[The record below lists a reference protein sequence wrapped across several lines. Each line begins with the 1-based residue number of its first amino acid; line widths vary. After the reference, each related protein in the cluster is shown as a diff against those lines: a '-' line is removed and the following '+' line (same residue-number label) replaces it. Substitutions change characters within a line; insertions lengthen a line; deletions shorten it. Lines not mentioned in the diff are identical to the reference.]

1 MTDLGVSHSLSKTCS
16 FDTTP
21 CVKSPI
27 VKFWDYQ
34 VLHPGLQARTLHLWR
49 VEIEVDQPSGFLLSS
64 LDQLNVSW
72 SMLCKSTSKTKKM
85 FFHLPSRVQLHWFH
99 FSISKHF
106 SEFTTLVRFGKKIHW
121 PNYDNWIYLEYCW
134 HEDILYYLLSVLT
147 ACACFE
153 TDLWM
158 KAVENTHSKE
168 KQTFSFIQLKRK
180 YSSQLVE

>member
-1 MTDLGVSHSLSKTCS
+1 MSLYKLYALYICMS
-16 FDTTP
+16 
-21 CVKSPI
+21 
-27 VKFWDYQ
+27 
-34 VLHPGLQARTLHLWR
+34 VLSCPWHFSLLTSLPYLVLCILPNHLLR
-49 VEIEVDQPSGFLLSS
+49 VCITSNSSFLLSS

-72 SMLCKSTSKTKKM
+72 SMLGKSTSKTKKM
-85 FFHLPSRVQLHWFH
+85 FFHLPSRVQVHWFH

-106 SEFTTLVRFGKKIHW
+106 SEFTTLVRFGNKIHW

-158 KAVENTHSKE
+158 KAVENKHSKE